1 MREVEAD
8 TFVMARP
15 PAVHRALSPQKVVES
30 EGTFTVT
37 DVTETDRGTVVTAA
51 GPGMAVPLRFESRE
65 DGLWYTAEGDV
76 GPFDHYETEI
86 TVTAEGNGSRVR
98 MHATVSLNVPLP
110 FVDRIAGWK
119 RRRELDRALDAI
131 VADVP

>member
-8 TFVMARP
+8 RFVMARP
-15 PAVHRALSPQKVVES
+15 PAVHRALSPQRVVEA

-37 DVTETDRGTVVTAA
+37 DVEETDRGTVVTAT

-76 GPFDHYETEI
+76 GPFDHLETEI

-98 MHATVSLNVPLP
+98 MRSTVSLNVPLP

-119 RRRELDRALDAI
+119 RRRELERALDEI